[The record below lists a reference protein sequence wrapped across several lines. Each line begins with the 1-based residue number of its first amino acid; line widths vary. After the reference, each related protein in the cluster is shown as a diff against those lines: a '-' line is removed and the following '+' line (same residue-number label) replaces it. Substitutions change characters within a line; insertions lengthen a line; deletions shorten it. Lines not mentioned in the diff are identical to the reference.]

1 MTPKSIF
8 ANLIRRDD
16 GSFSTAYGPFILQS
30 ALQPIFRAVAGRAL
44 QIEAFEGLVRT
55 TRDDEPVAPG
65 DFFALVDRQDIA
77 AIDSIAR
84 TIHILNTGR
93 LNRSQAKIFVKFQ
106 PGIVRTPFEMRQEVE
121 RIKLASHEAGLGVQ
135 RIVCEIREGAQA
147 DKDTIADFI
156 THMRD
161 IGFLVAI
168 DDYGAGES
176 DLELLKRIRPDYVK
190 FEPRWVR
197 EFLDNQAGTA
207 LLRVIVQQMLADGI
221 EPIIA
226 GLEEEWQVE
235 ACEDLGVSLIQGYA
249 LARPELAPTSF
260 DRVFPEEPAQAPSG
274 SHAAPRFETP
284 EVTFNSPAR
293 ALSGPTPSPL
303 KRAKTFGKRN
313 SGLL

>member
-30 ALQPIFRAVAGRAL
+30 ALQPVFRSVAGQAL

-55 TRDDEPVAPG
+55 TRDNEPVAPG
-65 DFFALVDRQDIA
+65 DFFALVDGQDIA

-106 PGIVRTPFEMRQEVE
+106 PGIVRTPLEMRQEVE

-135 RIVCEIREGAQA
+135 RIVCEIRESVQA
-147 DKDTIADFI
+147 DKDTIAAFI

-161 IGFLVAI
+161 IGFMVAI
-168 DDYGAGES
+168 DDYGAGQS

-197 EFLDNQAGTA
+197 DFLDNQAGTA
-207 LLRVIVQQMLADGI
+207 LLRVIVQQMLDDGI

-260 DRVFPEEPAQAPSG
+260 DQTFPERPVQTSSALHTTS
-274 SHAAPRFETP
+274 RFEIPDTP
-284 EVTFNSPAR
+284 ASPLTR
-293 ALSGPTPSPL
+293 TLSAPAPSPL
-303 KRAKTFGKRN
+303 KRARAFGKRN